1 VYTINLISIPFV
13 LFIAWAKGR
22 GLIRW
27 ALIAYLFGF
36 WSLILLF
43 LVKNLPIKLYQT
55 PQFLKDV
62 VTARAFEKRLKKIKY
77 PLDLQKE
84 I

>member
-1 VYTINLISIPFV
+1 MYTINLISIPVV

-43 LVKNLPIKLYQT
+43 LVKNRPIKLYQI
-55 PQFLKDV
+55 PQTLKDL
-62 VTARAFEKRLKKIKY
+62 VTARAFKRELKEVKY
-77 PLDLQKE
+77 PLDLQKD

>member
-1 VYTINLISIPFV
+1 MYTINLISIPFA

-27 ALIAYLFGF
+27 ALMAYIFGF
-36 WSLILLF
+36 WSVIVLF
-43 LVKNLPIKLYQT
+43 LVKNRPVKLYQI
-55 PQFLKDV
+55 PQPLKDLL
-62 VTARAFEKRLKKIKY
+62 TARTFKRELKEVKY
-77 PLDLQKE
+77 PLDLQKD